1 VPGGKR
7 RQIGL
12 SDGLPLLPFFAVVV
26 IFLIIPTVTVIV
38 GSVYA
43 DGVFSFARIQAL
55 FSGTALSALAKSVL
69 LSGSTAI
76 IGAILGAVLA
86 WLVVSSPPTSM
97 VRRAVISLCSV
108 LAQFGG
114 VALAFAFLAT
124 VGLNGVLTLWVQQ
137 LFGFNLAGS
146 GWLYSLTG
154 LILVYT
160 YFQIPLMVIVF
171 VPALEGLR
179 DQWREA
185 AVSLGAS
192 TWRYWR
198 EVAIPLLTPAFLG
211 SALLL
216 FANAFAA
223 YATAAALVSQGSPT
237 LGGKIFRAVLW
248 VAFGLF
254 FLFPLYAMAD
264 FSTRNL
270 IAGGRTVQA
279 WKNLVADEALYQA
292 IVISLLLAV
301 FTVVAM
307 LLVLVPTMI
316 WVRLRAPWAKGM
328 VEFLCLLPLTIP
340 ALVIVVG
347 LRNVYLWVTY
357 FLGESALTLT
367 FVYVVLVL
375 PFAYR
380 AIDAALS
387 SIDLQ
392 TLAEAARSLGAGW
405 PTTIL
410 RVVVPN
416 IWSGILSAAFISIAV
431 VLGEYTIAS
440 LSGYQTLQVQ
450 IVAIGKSDGP
460 TSVAA
465 SLAVLLFGFV
475 LLLILSAVTRGRR
488 RSPVEAAVQ
497 PGVAA

>member
-1 VPGGKR
+1 M
-7 RQIGL
+7 L
-12 SDGLPLLPFFAVVV
+12 
-26 IFLIIPTVTVIV
+26 
-38 GSVYA
+38 
-43 DGVFSFARIQAL
+43 
-55 FSGTALSALAKSVL
+55 LSA
-69 LSGSTAI
+69 STAVS
-76 IGAILGAVLA
+76 APVLGAVLA
-86 WLVVSSPPTSM
+86 WLIVSSPPTS
-97 VRRAVISLCSV
+97 VLRRAVISLCSV

-124 VGLNGVLTLWVQQ
+124 IGLNGVLTLWVQQ
-137 LFGFNLAGS
+137 HFGWNLAGS
-146 GWLYSLTG
+146 GWLYSLPG
-154 LILVYT
+154 LVLVYT

-171 VPALEGLR
+171 LPALEGLR
-179 DQWREA
+179 EQWREA

-192 TWRYWR
+192 TCQYWR
-198 EVAIPLLTPAFLG
+198 QVAVPLLTPAFLG
-211 SALLL
+211 SFLLL

-223 YATAAALVSQGSPT
+223 YATAAALVSQGSPILPLLIRAALTSEVVLGQSGFAYALALEMIVIVAAVMVAYNAARATHREVAAVRRTT
-237 LGGKIFRAVLW
+237 LGGKVFRGALLA
-248 VAFGLF
+248 AFGLF

-270 IAGGRTVQA
+270 LAGGRTMAA
-279 WKNLVADEALYQA
+279 WKNLIADDALYQA

-301 FTVVAM
+301 LTVVLM
-307 LLVLVPTMI
+307 LLILVPTMI
-316 WVRLRAPWAKGM
+316 WVRLRAPWAKGI

-387 SIDLQ
+387 AIDLK
-392 TLAEAARSLGAGW
+392 TLSEAARSLGAGW
-405 PTTIL
+405 LTTIA

-416 IWSGILSAAFISIAV
+416 IWSGILSAAFISVAV

-440 LSGYQTLQVQ
+440 LSGFETLQIQ
-450 IVAIGKSDGP
+450 IVALGKSDGP

-465 SLAVLLFGFV
+465 SLATLRVRLRAAARSLAGHP
-475 LLLILSAVTRGRR
+475 RR
-488 RSPVEAAVQ
+488 RRTTAAD
-497 PGVAA
+497 PAVAAPTPATQTGVPT